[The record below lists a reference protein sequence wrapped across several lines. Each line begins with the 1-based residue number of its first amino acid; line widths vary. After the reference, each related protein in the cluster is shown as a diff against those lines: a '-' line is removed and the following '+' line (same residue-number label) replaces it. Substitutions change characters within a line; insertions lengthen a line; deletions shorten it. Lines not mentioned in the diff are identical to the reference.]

1 MKRFY
6 VPNKYPNL
14 IVKRSPL
21 LIFIILSF
29 FFSTTQAQVG
39 GRSVYTFL
47 NITSSARLSGMGGNF
62 AVIKDNDLSLALVNP
77 SLITPEMSN
86 NLTLN
91 YIKYFSDINYG
102 FAAYSRTFP
111 KIGSFTAGIQYL
123 NYGKFIQADET
134 GQTYGTFH
142 AADYALQIGW
152 GRSLDSS
159 FSVGANLKMIF
170 SDLDSY
176 TSFGLCVDVAGTYF
190 NRKRQMGV
198 SLIARN
204 IGRQI
209 VYYTAGNN
217 EPLPFELQLAFSTR
231 PKHLPFRLS
240 IVLTHL
246 ERYNMRYTDPALPT
260 TDPLTGE
267 AIQTSKI
274 GEIADNLMRH
284 VVIGGEFIPIKALSI
299 RLGYNYQRRKEMTV
313 ETRKGLTGFSF
324 GIGLKIRN
332 FSINY
337 GRAMYHISG
346 SPNVITLTT
355 DLGGFMKKVK
365 K

>member
-1 MKRFY
+1 MKRLA
-6 VPNKYPNL
+6 V
-14 IVKRSPL
+14 
-21 LIFIILSF
+21 LIFLVFLLVFNSV
-29 FFSTTQAQVG
+29 QAQVG
-39 GRSVYTFL
+39 GRSVYNFL
-47 NITSSARLSGMGGNF
+47 NITSSARLSAMGGNF
-62 AVIKDNDLSLALVNP
+62 AAIKDNDLSLALVNP
-77 SLITPEMSN
+77 SLITPEMTHT
-86 NLTLN
+86 LTLN

-111 KIGSFTAGIQYL
+111 KVGSFTGGIQYL
-123 NYGKFIQADET
+123 NYGKFTQADET
-134 GQTYGTFH
+134 GQTYGNFH

-152 GRSLDSS
+152 GRGLDSS
-159 FSVGANLKMIF
+159 FSIGANLKVIL
-170 SDLDSY
+170 SSLDSY

-190 NRKRQMGV
+190 NRKRQVAV

-209 VYYTAGNN
+209 VYYTRGNN
-217 EPLPFELQLAFSTR
+217 EPLPFELQLAVSTR
-231 PKHLPFRLS
+231 PKHIPFRLS

-246 ERYNMRYTDPALPT
+246 ERYNLRYTDPSLPT

-267 AIQTSKI
+267 VIKTSKV

-284 VVIGGEFIPIKALSI
+284 VVIGGEFVPIKALSI

-313 ETRKGLTGFSF
+313 ESKKGLTGFSF
-324 GIGLKIRN
+324 GVGLKIRN

-346 SPNVITLTT
+346 SPNVITITT
-355 DLGGFMKKVK
+355 DLSGFTRKEKK
-365 K
+365 